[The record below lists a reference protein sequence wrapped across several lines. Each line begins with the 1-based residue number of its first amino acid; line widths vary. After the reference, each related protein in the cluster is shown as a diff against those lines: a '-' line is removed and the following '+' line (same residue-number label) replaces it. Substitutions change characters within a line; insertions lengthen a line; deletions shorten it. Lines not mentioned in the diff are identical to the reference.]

1 MDFTNEFRVNLP
13 PDEAWALL
21 TDVERIAPCMPG
33 AQLTGVDGDAY
44 NGVVKVKVGPMTI
57 QYKGVVSFEEKDDAG
72 RTAVLHARGRDTR
85 GQGNA
90 DARVTARLVPDDSGT
105 RVTVDTRLTIT
116 GRVAQFGKGMIEE
129 ISGRLLA
136 QFVDN
141 LETQLATER
150 RGSRPAP
157 TAAKPVPQA
166 PTLTTAPPPAPAPA
180 PTSAPKPM
188 AGPATGPATEAD
200 VVPAAGPATG
210 ADVVPAAGP
219 ATGPDAGL
227 DTGPDSGPAPGPG
240 TGPESG
246 PATGPAPGPGS
257 RPEAGR
263 ATGPEAGPANRPAPG
278 PGAEVAAAAP
288 ASSAAAPANGSA
300 ADGSAAGA
308 AREAGPAG
316 PAPAT
321 PGANGVRPAAPPT
334 APVPVQPLD
343 LMSVARGAVLKR
355 ALPAVL
361 LLAVLVIALVVWLTR

>member
-13 PDEAWALL
+13 PDEAWDLL

-44 NGVVKVKVGPMTI
+44 NGVVKVKVGPMTV
-57 QYKGVVSFEEKDDAG
+57 QYKGVVSFEEKDEAG

-141 LETQLATER
+141 LEGQLAADRR
-150 RGSRPAP
+150 RGRAATGAGEPLAPAPASASSPAPASAPAATSGAAPGPAAAGTDTGPAPGAETAVPAAATANGTAADASTTGTVQEPAPASPAAPVTPVSNGVRPAS
-157 TAAKPVPQA
+157 
-166 PTLTTAPPPAPAPA
+166 PPPAPAA
-180 PTSAPKPM
+180 
-188 AGPATGPATEAD
+188 
-200 VVPAAGPATG
+200 
-210 ADVVPAAGP
+210 
-219 ATGPDAGL
+219 
-227 DTGPDSGPAPGPG
+227 
-240 TGPESG
+240 
-246 PATGPAPGPGS
+246 
-257 RPEAGR
+257 
-263 ATGPEAGPANRPAPG
+263 
-278 PGAEVAAAAP
+278 
-288 ASSAAAPANGSA
+288 
-300 ADGSAAGA
+300 
-308 AREAGPAG
+308 
-316 PAPAT
+316 
-321 PGANGVRPAAPPT
+321 
-334 APVPVQPLD
+334 VQPLN

-361 LLAVLVIALVVWLTR
+361 LLAVIVIALIIWLTR

>member
-13 PDEAWALL
+13 PDEAWDLL

-44 NGVVKVKVGPMTI
+44 NGVVKVKVGPMTV
-57 QYKGVVSFEEKDDAG
+57 QYKGVVSFEEKDEAG

-141 LETQLATER
+141 LEGQLAADRR
-150 RGSRPAP
+150 RGR
-157 TAAKPVPQA
+157 AATGAGEPLA
-166 PTLTTAPPPAPAPA
+166 PAPAPA
-180 PTSAPKPM
+180 PVPAPAPASAP
-188 AGPATGPATEAD
+188 GATP
-200 VVPAAGPATG
+200 G
-210 ADVVPAAGP
+210 A
-219 ATGPDAGL
+219 
-227 DTGPDSGPAPGPG
+227 APGPAAAG
-240 TGPESG
+240 TD
-246 PATGPAPGPGS
+246 TGPAPG
-257 RPEAGR
+257 
-263 ATGPEAGPANRPAPG
+263 
-278 PGAEVAAAAP
+278 AETAVPAAAAP
-288 ASSAAAPANGSA
+288 AAPAAATANGTA
-300 ADGSAAGA
+300 ADASTTGTVQ
-308 AREAGPAG
+308 E
-316 PAPAT
+316 PAPASPAAPVT
-321 PGANGVRPAAPPT
+321 PVSNGVRPASPPPAP
-334 APVPVQPLD
+334 AAVQPLN

-361 LLAVLVIALVVWLTR
+361 LLAVIVIALIIWLTR